1 MKYEVNFE
9 IYGKIDVTA
18 KDMDDAINIVREMDR
33 CDLFK
38 GAKQVYLSAYSW
50 DFDEEDADEDSEA
63 ASRGTESPRGA

>member
-18 KDMDDAINIVREMDR
+18 KDVDDAINIVREMDR

-38 GAKQVYLSAYSW
+38 GAKQVKLSAYSW
-50 DFDEEDADEDSEA
+50 DFDEEE
-63 ASRGTESPRGA
+63 

>member
-38 GAKQVYLSAYSW
+38 GR
-50 DFDEEDADEDSEA
+50 EA
-63 ASRGTESPRGA
+63 GVPLRIFVGF

>member
-1 MKYEVNFE
+1 MIKRQ
-9 IYGKIDVTA
+9 VTA

-63 ASRGTESPRGA
+63 ASRGTESPR